1 VKPLAKRPG
10 NLPARTRQL
19 TSQACRR
26 DLFTVHG
33 LLSSGRHRR
42 ASSVGTGKL
51 ALKLGLCVCAGQLIA
66 GPAFASA
73 AQAAPVVQAAAV
85 TTVTPKITESTNT
98 RTISYGSS
106 VKVTAKVVNPAT
118 GKAVTS
124 GYVRLQAWRNHA
136 WRTWQAKKLAKSG
149 TITFTSTPHMTGGYR
164 TQFAGVSGIKAANSK
179 SITVTVRPRSSSGA
193 KVLAE
198 AKRHT
203 GALYKYAAAGPKRF
217 DCSGFTMYVYR
228 KAAGKK
234 LPHKANSQQR
244 YGKAVSKSKKQ
255 IGDLII
261 FRSGSYGYHA
271 AIYAGGGYMYDSPH
285 SGARVGKHKI
295 WSNSYVVRRLV

>member
-1 VKPLAKRPG
+1 
-10 NLPARTRQL
+10 
-19 TSQACRR
+19 
-26 DLFTVHG
+26 VHG

-66 GPAFASA
+66 GPVLATA
-73 AQAAPVVQAAAV
+73 ADAAPVVKAAAA
-85 TTVTPKITESTNT
+85 TTVTPKVTESANT
-98 RTISYGSS
+98 RTIKWGGA

-118 GKAVTS
+118 GKVVTG

-136 WRTWQAKKLAKSG
+136 WRTWQTKKLVKSG
-149 TITFTSTPHMTGGYR
+149 SVTFTSHPHMTGTYR
-164 TQFAGVSGIKAANSK
+164 TLFTGTSTVKSKASNQIK
-179 SITVTVRPRSSSGA
+179 VTVKPRNQGKGA
-193 KVLAE
+193 AVLAE

-203 GALYKYAAAGPKRF
+203 GALYKFAAAGPTRF

-228 KAAGKK
+228 KAAGKS
-234 LPHKANSQQR
+234 LPHKANSQQH

-271 AIYAGGGYMYDSPH
+271 AVYAGGGYMYDSPH

-295 WSNSYVVRRLV
+295 YSSNYVVRRLV

>member
-1 VKPLAKRPG
+1 
-10 NLPARTRQL
+10 
-19 TSQACRR
+19 
-26 DLFTVHG
+26 VHG

-73 AQAAPVVQAAAV
+73 ASAAPVVKAASAT
-85 TTVTPKITESTNT
+85 TTVTPKVTESVNT
-98 RTISYGSS
+98 HSIKWGSK
-106 VKVTAKVVNPAT
+106 VKVTSKVINPAT
-118 GKAVTS
+118 GKAVS
-124 GYVRLQAWRNHA
+124 GGYVRLQAWRDGA
-136 WRTWQAKKLAKSG
+136 WRTWQTKKLAKSG
-149 TITFTSTPHMTGGYR
+149 SVSFNSAPKVTGSYR
-164 TQFAGVSGIKAANSK
+164 TLFTGTSSVKSKASNQIKVSVKH
-179 SITVTVRPRSSSGA
+179 SGA
-193 KVLAE
+193 QIIAE
-198 AKRHT
+198 AKRHN

-217 DCSGFTMYVYR
+217 DCSGYTLYVMR

-234 LPHKANSQQR
+234 LPHKANSQQH

-255 IGDLII
+255 VGDLII

-295 WSNSYVVRRLV
+295 YSGSYVVRRMV